1 MSRPILPRR
10 PVVEPV
16 ETRPRLL
23 RPNRQAR
30 IAGVVAAALVISWG
44 APAANAYWQTLNSN
58 AGGARADSILGVA
71 APAASGSAGA
81 ATVSW
86 AQSTTAAGR
95 PVSGY
100 TVARYLS
107 ATGGTKVPA
116 GGACAGTIATL
127 TCSEAALTDGTWYY
141 TVTPVL
147 ASWAGPESA
156 RSGGVTGLDTT
167 PPTAPTITVPEFV
180 NTLNVGSVPVSG
192 AAEPGS
198 SVTITVTDAGAVHTS
213 PQTLTANSS
222 GQWTA
227 ANFNLAS
234 FNSGTISYRAVA
246 TDAAGNASSPGAA
259 TSTKDM
265 VAPTASIRLQT
276 GPVAQKNVTGR
287 ADQDDQIIITFSEPM
302 NPSSI
307 CSAWTSTT
315 QAVLKNTG
323 IQVRIEPNRNL
334 KVIVPSTVC
343 PTFTLGT
350 AVLGGAFSTGSTDLV
365 FAGGGSNATA
375 IAWSSTA
382 TSSTL
387 TITLGPDTGAPR
399 AQVSG
404 TVQSTFTAVEGPKD
418 VSGNPISLS
427 PILGA
432 ASNF

>member
-1 MSRPILPRR
+1 MSRPIQTVPHVQPPRA
-10 PVVEPV
+10 
-16 ETRPRLL
+16 PRK
-23 RPNRQAR
+23 AR
-30 IAGVVAAALVISWG
+30 IAGIVAAALVISWG
-44 APAANAYWQTLNSN
+44 APAANAYWQTLSSN
-58 AGGARADSILGVA
+58 NGGARADAVLAV
-71 APAASGSAGA
+71 PTPTASASAGA
-81 ATVSW
+81 ASVSW
-86 AQSTTAAGR
+86 APSTTAAGR

-100 TVARYLS
+100 TVARYS
-107 ATGGTKVPA
+107 SSTGGTKVAA

-127 TCSEAALTDGTWYY
+127 TCSEAALPAGTWYY

-147 ASWAGPESA
+147 ASWAGVESA
-156 RSGGVTGLDTT
+156 RSGGVAGDSAA
-167 PPTAPTITVPEFV
+167 PIAPTVSAPGIV
-180 NTLNVGSVPVSG
+180 NTLNVGTVSVDVT
-192 AAEPGS
+192 AEAGS
-198 SVTITVTDAGAVHTS
+198 SVKVTVTDTPPVGT
-213 PQTLTANSS
+213 PQQTLTQNLTANGSV
-222 GQWTA
+222 QTMT
-227 ANFNLAS
+227 FNLS
-234 FNSGTISYRAVA
+234 TFSNGTITYTAVA
-246 TDAAGNASSPGAA
+246 TDAAGNASNPGAA
-259 TSTKDM
+259 TSTKDT

-276 GPVAQKNVTGR
+276 GPVAQKNVAGR

-315 QAVLKNTG
+315 QAVLKNSG

-365 FAGGGSNATA
+365 FAGGGNNATA

-387 TITLGPDTGAPR
+387 TITLGPDTGATR
-399 AQVSG
+399 AVVSG
-404 TVQSTFTAVEGPKD
+404 AVQSTFTAVEGPKD
-418 VSGNPISLS
+418 ANGNPISLS